1 MSYIYDAIMESNK
14 LEDESI
20 KEIRKNTP
28 SLKRKQFIKDE
39 KELDECSKTSM
50 KEEQPLEEST
60 LTEDKLVD
68 IENYLEPEN
77 YIIESVQDSKEV
89 IDDNDDIDEFVE
101 EEFDTERER

>member
-1 MSYIYDAIMESNK
+1 MSFIHDAIMESNK

-20 KEIRKNTP
+20 KELRKNTP

-39 KELDECSKTSM
+39 EELDECSKAPV

-68 IENYLEPEN
+68 IEDYLEPEN
-77 YIIESVQDSKEV
+77 YIIESIPYFIISYKF
-89 IDDNDDIDEFVE
+89 ICFRSFFVNLI
-101 EEFDTERER
+101 